1 MIHMTKQLDLTE
13 SPLRIDLVIERIRY
27 LLNRHVLARLRIQ
40 SRATKPQN
48 SDSKTQ
54 TQKENQRNQRER
66 EREREI
72 PNDAVCAFSNR
83 HNGRLVLSGDFKDV
97 AEDVVLNK
105 SPSVT

>member
-66 EREREI
+66 EREKYQTMPYAPFPI
-72 PNDAVCAFSNR
+72 GIMGGLYLAVTSKM
-83 HNGRLVLSGDFKDV
+83 LPKMLY
-97 AEDVVLNK
+97 
-105 SPSVT
+105 